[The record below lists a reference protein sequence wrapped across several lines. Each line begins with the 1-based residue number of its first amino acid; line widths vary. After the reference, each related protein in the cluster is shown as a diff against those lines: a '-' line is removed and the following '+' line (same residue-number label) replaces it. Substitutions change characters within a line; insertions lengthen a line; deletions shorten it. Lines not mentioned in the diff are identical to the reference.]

1 MAISLPD
8 QTGRTALVT
17 GANTGIGLV
26 TALEL
31 ARAGARVHL
40 ACRSEEKANAA
51 MEEIRA
57 EVPEADLGFL
67 KLDLGSL
74 AAVRAAAETFLA
86 TGEPLHL
93 LINNAGLVARDLS
106 VDGFERTM
114 AVNHIGHFL
123 LTDLLKP
130 RLLASAPARVV
141 VVASRAHTRTDG
153 IEYEKIHE
161 PARSPTGFSEY
172 SQSKLANVLFALGL
186 AKRLEGTGV
195 TTYAVHPGV
204 IASDI
209 WRDVPGP
216 VRWVMKL
223 FMNTTEDGA
232 RTQLY
237 CATEPSI
244 AEHSG
249 RYYDESREKKAS
261 PLGRDV
267 AAAQRLWQETEAWIA
282 EAAGR

>member
-8 QTGRTALVT
+8 QSGRTALVT

-57 EVPEADLGFL
+57 EVPEADVAFL

-74 AAVRAAAETFLA
+74 AAVREAAEAFLA

-123 LTDLLKP
+123 LTDLLRP

-141 VVASRAHTRTDG
+141 VVASRAHKRTDG
-153 IEYEKIHE
+153 IEYERIRE
-161 PARSPTGFSEY
+161 PARSPTGFAEY

-223 FMNTTEDGA
+223 FMNSTEDGA

-282 EAAGR
+282 EAAVR